1 MPRLVVAEPGLASG
15 PTSLVDREFIIKKYE
30 LYHLGSLIQTLL
42 LDGVFDQRLPAEK
55 LSSTRG
61 YSMAVSMFQ
70 LKEKLTKP

>member
-55 LSSTRG
+55 IKQYAWLFYG
-61 YSMAVSMFQ
+61 GLHVSA
-70 LKEKLTKP
+70 